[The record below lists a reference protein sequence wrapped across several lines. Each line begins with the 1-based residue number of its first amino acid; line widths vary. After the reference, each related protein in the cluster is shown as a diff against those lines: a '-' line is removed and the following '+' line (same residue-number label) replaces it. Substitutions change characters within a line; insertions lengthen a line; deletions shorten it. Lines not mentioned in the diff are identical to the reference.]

1 MNQNTD
7 NVPDANNWRLN
18 SIYFYLTDGCN
29 LNCRHCWLAPLFTG
43 NNEPCNFLDF
53 ALLRD
58 IVRQAKELELSLV
71 KLTGGEPLLHPQF
84 EEIVDFLQAEE
95 LGITVETNGVLL
107 TKELAK
113 KLVKSKGFH
122 LSVSLDGVDA
132 KTHEAMRRV
141 QGSFAAALR
150 GVENMVTVGY
160 KPQIIMSLTPDN
172 VMQMEPMVR
181 LAEEIGASSVKFN
194 LIQSSGRGEKLHADN
209 TTLSVARMVEL
220 GKWVEEDLLP
230 NAKVGVFYS
239 HPAAFK
245 PLHRL
250 FGSDDGG
257 CNIGGCGIKGILGVI
272 ADGSYALCGV
282 GMQIRELVFGDA
294 NSDKLA
300 AVWNNSAVL
309 QAIRVG
315 LPDKLEGV
323 CADCVLKFRCLGSC
337 VAQNYH
343 DARSLYA
350 PFWYCQTAYE
360 QGLFPESR
368 LLRAIE

>member
-7 NVPDANNWRLN
+7 NVSAANSWRLN

-43 NNEPCNFLDF
+43 NNEPCNFLDLD
-53 ALLRD
+53 LLKD
-58 IVRQAKELELSLV
+58 IVRQGKEIGLQSV

-84 EEIVDFLQAEE
+84 EAIVDFLQAEE

-107 TKELAK
+107 TEELAK
-113 KLVKSKGFH
+113 KLVKSKAFH

-132 KTHEAMRRV
+132 DTHEAMRRV
-141 QGSFAAALR
+141 KDSFAAALR
-150 GVENMVTVGY
+150 GIANMVTVGY
-160 KPQIIMSLTPDN
+160 KPQIIMSLTPDSAG
-172 VMQMEPMVR
+172 QMEPMVR
-181 LAEEIGASSVKFN
+181 LAEEIGARSVKFN

-209 TTLSVARMVEL
+209 ATLSVAQMVEL
-220 GKWVEEDLLP
+220 GKWVEDDLSP

-250 FGSDDGG
+250 FGSADGG
-257 CNIGGCGIKGILGVI
+257 CNISGCGIKGIIGVI
-272 ADGSYALCGV
+272 ADGSYALCGI
-282 GMQIRELVFGDA
+282 GLQIRELIFGNA
-294 NSDKLA
+294 KTDKLA
-300 AVWNNSAVL
+300 DVWNNSAVL
-309 QAIRVG
+309 QAIRAD

-323 CADCVLKFRCLGSC
+323 CADCVLKSRCIGSC

-343 DARSLYA
+343 GARSLYA

-360 QGLFPESR
+360 QGLFPASR
-368 LLRAIE
+368 LLRVI